1 MEHRCSVRKTFKLH
15 VLLYKH
21 GIPVQAGI
29 CHNLGL
35 GGMFVVSP
43 GYEWRKN
50 ERLEIELL
58 GADRRSALRL
68 PGVVVHHSAQGAGL
82 MFDAIS
88 NEQRRTLR
96 VLLARLITAEE
107 TVEAD
112 ALEQPPRA
120 VA

>member
-1 MEHRCSVRKTFKLH
+1 MEHRCSVRKPIKFQ

-29 CHNLGL
+29 CRNLGL
-35 GGMFVVSP
+35 GGMFVESA

-58 GADRRSALRL
+58 GADRRSAMRL
-68 PGVVVHHSAQGAGL
+68 PGVVVHHSAQGAGV
-82 MFDAIS
+82 MFDVIS
-88 NEQRRTLR
+88 NEQRRALR
-96 VLLARLITAEE
+96 VLLARLVKSEE
-107 TVEAD
+107 AVEAD
-112 ALEQPPRA
+112 SAERAPRA